1 MQRAANTIACP
12 CGKPV
17 SPPRAYCSTPCK
29 RRAQNR
35 RARSERVLTSTNEC
49 MEGVRILTPLSE
61 PQHAPLRWSH
71 GKRHGLDDPR
81 KFQAKLYPDGSDP
94 SAYANH
100 RAFALHLT
108 DHWDSSRIG
117 WYGLVLGKAVA
128 DNGWVFETGPHATD
142 VAAKAHVE
150 DWLSAPVQRRP
161 IGNPLGSF
169 LVTVCGAPSGAASVV
184 RGTL

>member
-1 MQRAANTIACP
+1 MSRAAIACP

-35 RARSERVLTSTNEC
+35 RARGGVLTSTDER
-49 MEGVRILTPLSE
+49 MEGVGVLTPLSE
-61 PQHAPLRWSH
+61 PQRAPLRWFQ
-71 GKRHGLDDPR
+71 GKHPGGLDDPR
-81 KFQAKLYPDGSDP
+81 KFQAKLYPAGADP
-94 SAYANH
+94 NTFANQ

-108 DHWDSSRIG
+108 DHRDDPDKIG
-117 WYGLVLGKAVA
+117 WYGLVLGKAVP

-150 DWLSAPVQRRP
+150 DWLSSPVQRRP
-161 IGNPLGSF
+161 IGNLPGSF
-169 LVTVCGAPSGAASVV
+169 LAAIRGAPSGVASVA